1 MFLRTDFQ
9 LKDLIRPGL
18 LKFNGHTEMNERK
31 IIDRKFFTDLAKEVG
46 LNASHLE
53 ALGESRQWEI
63 VVGGDMLERL
73 VEIQHRLEKLAVM
86 GDDEYRGFP
95 IEVPRPAP
103 EKWGYTEE
111 LIASGEYDSQEAFL
125 ADWLAF
131 NPMET
136 RWFHVAS
143 SRYGDS
149 RSIRVTDRK
158 HTNFIITNHSKCT
171 DAEPDD
177 TWCRE
182 NLTRLFDYLERM
194 IDVIVA
200 NPDGF
205 NDYVAHNLPYQQ
217 RIGRIA
223 QREFNRIMPN
233 FKIEVEDR
241 ETAIKALEDSVHG
254 LSAPLL
260 ETMTIRKYCAY
271 YRIANE
277 VYEAY
282 HRKRGLRERIHTDPQ
297 DVPEELRDVVYYK
310 RKKFVDVTEM
320 YDIDNPE
327 DFMRFATD
335 HYGELGLSRLNI
347 FASND
352 RQQGWKIVVSNSY
365 SANAGLAIEVATA
378 LYKAG
383 VPLLIYDAEKL
394 LRILLEEDYVRLVP
408 DSYHNYMGYQEEGS
422 VYELPWEYECS
433 DDSNSVLTKEQYQAI
448 VSLAEWQPEEQV
460 KPIV

>member
-1 MFLRTDFQ
+1 
-9 LKDLIRPGL
+9 
-18 LKFNGHTEMNERK
+18 MNERK
-31 IIDRKFFTDLAKEVG
+31 IIDRKLITGLAKEVG

-73 VEIQHRLEKLAVM
+73 VEIQHRFERLAVM
-86 GDDEYRGFP
+86 GDDEYRGFY
-95 IEVPRPAP
+95 IEVPRLAP
-103 EKWGYTEE
+103 EEWGDTEE
-111 LIASGEYDSQEAFL
+111 LITSGEYDSQEAFL
-125 ADWLAF
+125 VDWLAF
-131 NPMET
+131 NPMDT

-149 RSIRVTDRK
+149 RSIRVTDQK
-158 HTNFIITNHSKCT
+158 HTHFIITNHSKCT

-223 QREFNRIMPN
+223 QKDFNRIVPK

-254 LSAPLL
+254 HSAPLF
-260 ETMTIRKYCAY
+260 ETMTIRRYCTY

-282 HRKRGLRERIHTDPQ
+282 HQKRGLRGRIHTDPQ

-310 RKKFVDVTEM
+310 RKKFVDVTKM
-320 YDIDNPE
+320 YDIDSQE

-347 FASND
+347 FASHD

-378 LYKAG
+378 LYKAKA
-383 VPLLIYDAEKL
+383 PLLTYDAEKL

-433 DDSNSVLTKEQYQAI
+433 VDSNSVLTKEQYQAI
-448 VSLAEWQPEEQV
+448 VSIAEWQDVER
-460 KPIV
+460 IFL

>member
-1 MFLRTDFQ
+1 
-9 LKDLIRPGL
+9 
-18 LKFNGHTEMNERK
+18 MNKRK
-31 IIDRKFFTDLAKEVG
+31 IIDRTLLTDLAKDVG

-63 VVGGDMLERL
+63 GVDGDMLERL
-73 VEIQHRLEKLAVM
+73 VEIQHRFERLTVM
-86 GDDEYRGFP
+86 GDDEYRGFY
-95 IEVPRPAP
+95 IEVPRPTP
-103 EKWGYTEE
+103 EEWGYTEE
-111 LIASGEYDSQEAFL
+111 LITSGEYDSQEAFL
-125 ADWLAF
+125 VDWLAF

-149 RSIRVTDRK
+149 RSIRVTDQK
-158 HTNFIITNHSKCT
+158 HTHFIITNHSKCT
-171 DAEPDD
+171 DAGPDD
-177 TWCRE
+177 TWCME
-182 NLTRLFDYLERM
+182 NITRLFDYLQRM

-200 NPDGF
+200 NPDRF

-217 RIGRIA
+217 RTGRIA
-223 QREFNRIMPN
+223 QKDFNRIVPK

-254 LSAPLL
+254 HSAPLF
-260 ETMTIRKYCAY
+260 ETMTIRRYCTY

-282 HRKRGLRERIHTDPQ
+282 HQKRGLRGRIHTDPQ
-297 DVPEELRDVVYYK
+297 DAPEELRDVVYYK

-320 YDIDNPE
+320 YDIDSPE

-347 FASND
+347 FASHD

-383 VPLLIYDAEKL
+383 GPLLIYDAEKL

-408 DSYHNYMGYQEEGS
+408 DSYHNYMGYQEEGT

-433 DDSNSVLTKEQYQAI
+433 NDANSILTKEQYQAI
-448 VSLAEWQPEEQV
+448 VSIAEWQDIER
-460 KPIV
+460 IFL

>member
-1 MFLRTDFQ
+1 
-9 LKDLIRPGL
+9 
-18 LKFNGHTEMNERK
+18 MNERK
-31 IIDRKFFTDLAKEVG
+31 IIDRKLITGLAKDVG

-73 VEIQHRLEKLAVM
+73 VEIQHRFERLAVM
-86 GDDEYRGFP
+86 GDDEYRGFY
-95 IEVPRPAP
+95 IEMPRPAP
-103 EKWGYTEE
+103 EEWGNAEE
-111 LIASGEYDSQEAFL
+111 LITSGEYDSREAFL

-131 NPMET
+131 NPIET

-158 HTNFIITNHSKCT
+158 HTHFIITNHSKCT

-223 QREFNRIMPN
+223 QREFNRIVPK

-260 ETMTIRKYCAY
+260 KIMTIRKYCTY
-271 YRIANE
+271 FRIANE
-277 VYEAY
+277 VYENY
-282 HRKRGLRERIHTDPQ
+282 HRKRGFRGRIHTDPQ

-310 RKKFVDVTEM
+310 RKKFMDVAEM
-320 YDIDNPE
+320 YDIDSQE
-327 DFMRFATD
+327 DFIRFATD

-383 VPLLIYDAEKL
+383 APLLIYDAEKL

-433 DDSNSVLTKEQYQAI
+433 VDSNSVLTKEQYQVI
-448 VSLAEWQPEEQV
+448 VSIAEWQDVER
-460 KPIV
+460 IFL

>member
-1 MFLRTDFQ
+1 
-9 LKDLIRPGL
+9 
-18 LKFNGHTEMNERK
+18 MNERK
-31 IIDRKFFTDLAKEVG
+31 IIDRKLLADLAKEVG
-46 LNASHLE
+46 LNTSHLE
-53 ALGESRQWEI
+53 ALGESRQCEI

-73 VEIQHRLEKLAVM
+73 VEIQHRFEQLAVM
-86 GDDEYRGFP
+86 GDDEYRGFY

-103 EKWGYTEE
+103 EEWGYTEE
-111 LIASGEYDSQEAFL
+111 LITSGEYDSQEAFL
-125 ADWLAF
+125 VDWLAF

-149 RSIRVTDRK
+149 RSIRVTDQK
-158 HTNFIITNHSKCT
+158 HTHFIITNHSKCT
-171 DAEPDD
+171 DTEPDD

-182 NLTRLFDYLERM
+182 NLTRLFDYLQRM

-200 NPDGF
+200 NPDRF

-217 RIGRIA
+217 RTGRIA
-223 QREFNRIMPN
+223 QKDFNRIVPN
-233 FKIEVEDR
+233 FKIEVEDW
-241 ETAIKALEDSVHG
+241 ETAIKALEDSMHG
-254 LSAPLL
+254 HSAPLF
-260 ETMTIRKYCAY
+260 ETMTIRKYCTY
-271 YRIANE
+271 FRIANE

-282 HRKRGLRERIHTDPQ
+282 NRKWGFRGRIHTDPQ
-297 DVPEELRDVVYYK
+297 DVSEELRDMVYYK
-310 RKKFVDVTEM
+310 RKKFVDVIEM
-320 YDIDNPE
+320 YDIDSPE

-347 FASND
+347 FASHD

-383 VPLLIYDAEKL
+383 AQLLIYDAEKL

-408 DSYHNYMGYQEEGS
+408 DSYHNYMGYQEEGT

-433 DDSNSVLTKEQYQAI
+433 DGGDSPLTLEQYHAI
-448 VSLAEWQPEEQV
+448 VSLAEWLPEER
-460 KPIV
+460 IRLH

>member
-1 MFLRTDFQ
+1 
-9 LKDLIRPGL
+9 
-18 LKFNGHTEMNERK
+18 MNERK
-31 IIDRKFFTDLAKEVG
+31 IIDRKLLAGFAKEVG

-63 VVGGDMLERL
+63 GVDGDMLERL
-73 VEIQHRLEKLAVM
+73 VEIQHRFERLTVM
-86 GDDEYRGFP
+86 GDDEYRGFY
-95 IEVPRPAP
+95 IEVPRPTP
-103 EKWGYTEE
+103 EEWGDAED
-111 LIASGEYDSQEAFL
+111 LVASGEYDSREEFL

-136 RWFHVAS
+136 KWFHIAS

-158 HTNFIITNHSKCT
+158 HTRFIITNCPKCT
-171 DAEPDD
+171 DAGPDD

-182 NLTRLFDYLERM
+182 NLTHLFDYLERM

-217 RIGRIA
+217 RTGRIA
-223 QREFNRIMPN
+223 QKDFNRIVPN
-233 FKIEVEDR
+233 FKINVEDR
-241 ETAIKALEDSVHG
+241 DTAIKALEDSVHG
-254 LSAPLL
+254 RSVPLL
-260 ETMTIRKYCAY
+260 ETMTIRKYCTY
-271 YRIANE
+271 FRIANE

-282 HRKRGLRERIHTDPQ
+282 HRKRGCKGRIYTDQQ

-310 RKKFVDVTEM
+310 RKKLVDVTEM
-320 YDIDNPE
+320 YDIDSQE

-347 FASND
+347 FASNV
-352 RQQGWKIVVSNSY
+352 QPQGWKIVVSNSY
-365 SANAGLAIEVATA
+365 SSNVGLAIEVATA

-383 VPLLIYDAEKL
+383 TPLLIYDAEKL
-394 LRILLEEDYVRLVP
+394 LKILLEEDYVRLLP
-408 DSYHNYMGYQEEGS
+408 DSFHNYMGYQEEGT
-422 VYELPWEYECS
+422 VYELPWKYECS

-448 VSLAEWQPEEQV
+448 VSNVEWQEVE
-460 KPIV
+460 KLRAT

>member
-1 MFLRTDFQ
+1 M
-9 LKDLIRPGL
+9 
-18 LKFNGHTEMNERK
+18 
-31 IIDRKFFTDLAKEVG
+31 
-46 LNASHLE
+46 NASHLE

-63 VVGGDMLERL
+63 AVDGDMLERL
-73 VEIQHRLEKLAVM
+73 VDIQHRFERLAAM
-86 GDDEYRGFP
+86 GDDEYRGFY
-95 IEVPRPAP
+95 IEVPRPTP
-103 EKWGYTEE
+103 EEWGDVEE
-111 LIASGEYDSQEAFL
+111 LIAFGEYDSREAFL

-143 SRYGDS
+143 NRYVDS

-158 HTNFIITNHSKCT
+158 RISFIITNDSKCT
-171 DAEPDD
+171 DAEPDN

-182 NLTRLFDYLERM
+182 NLTRLFNYLQRM
-194 IDVIVA
+194 IDVVVS
-200 NPDGF
+200 NSDGF

-217 RIGRIA
+217 RTGRIA
-223 QREFNRIMPN
+223 QKVFNRIVPN

-241 ETAIKALEDSVHG
+241 EMAIKALEESVHWH
-254 LSAPLL
+254 SAPLL
-260 ETMTIRKYCAY
+260 ETMTIRKYCTY

-282 HRKRGLRERIHTDPQ
+282 HRKRGFRGRIYTDPQ

-310 RKKFVDVTEM
+310 RKKFGDVMEM
-320 YDIDNPE
+320 YDIDSPE

-347 FASND
+347 LASNV
-352 RQQGWKIVVSNSY
+352 QPQGWKIVVSNSY
-365 SANAGLAIEVATA
+365 SSNVGLAIEVATA

-383 VPLLIYDAEKL
+383 TPLLIYDAEKL
-394 LRILLEEDYVRLVP
+394 LKILLEEDYVRLLP
-408 DSYHNYMGYQEEGS
+408 DSFHNYMGYQEEGT
-422 VYELPWEYECS
+422 VYELPWKYECS

-448 VSLAEWQPEEQV
+448 VSNVEWQEVE
-460 KPIV
+460 KLRAT

>member
-1 MFLRTDFQ
+1 
-9 LKDLIRPGL
+9 
-18 LKFNGHTEMNERK
+18 MNERK
-31 IIDRKFFTDLAKEVG
+31 IIDRKFFTDLAKDVG

-73 VEIQHRLEKLAVM
+73 VEIQHRFEQLAVM
-86 GDDEYRGFP
+86 GDDEYRGFY
-95 IEVPRPAP
+95 IEVPRPTP
-103 EKWGYTEE
+103 EEWGYTKE
-111 LIASGEYDSQEAFL
+111 LITSGEYDSQEAFL

-158 HTNFIITNHSKCT
+158 HNRFIITNCSKCT
-171 DAEPDD
+171 DAEPND

-182 NLTRLFDYLERM
+182 NLTRLFDYMQRL
-194 IDVIVA
+194 IDVVVA

-205 NDYVAHNLPYQQ
+205 NDYVAHNLPYQH

-223 QREFNRIMPN
+223 QKDFNRIVPN
-233 FKIEVEDR
+233 SKIEVEDR

-254 LSAPLL
+254 DSAPLF
-260 ETMTIRKYCAY
+260 ETITIRRYCTY

-282 HRKRGLRERIHTDPQ
+282 HRKRGRSGRIHTDPQ
-297 DVPEELRDVVYYK
+297 DVPEEQRDVVYYK

-320 YDIDNPE
+320 YDIDSPD

-347 FASND
+347 FASHD

-383 VPLLIYDAEKL
+383 APLLIYDAEKL
-394 LRILLEEDYVRLVP
+394 LRILLEDDYVRLVP

-433 DDSNSVLTKEQYQAI
+433 DDTNSVLTNEQYQAI
-448 VSLAEWQPEEQV
+448 VSIAEWQDIER
-460 KPIV
+460 IFL

>member
-1 MFLRTDFQ
+1 
-9 LKDLIRPGL
+9 
-18 LKFNGHTEMNERK
+18 MNERK

-73 VEIQHRLEKLAVM
+73 VEIQHRFERLAAM
-86 GDDEYRGFP
+86 GDDEYRGFY
-95 IEVPRPAP
+95 IEVPRPTP
-103 EKWGYTEE
+103 EEWGYAEE
-111 LIASGEYDSQEAFL
+111 LITSGEYESREAFL
-125 ADWLAF
+125 ADWIAF

-136 RWFHVAS
+136 RWFHIAS
-143 SRYGDS
+143 SQYGDS

-158 HTNFIITNHSKCT
+158 RTSFIITNDSKCT

-182 NLTRLFDYLERM
+182 NLIRLFDYLERM

-200 NPDGF
+200 NPDGA
-205 NDYVAHNLPYQQ
+205 NDYVAQNLPYQQ
-217 RIGRIA
+217 RIRRIA
-223 QREFNRIMPN
+223 QREFNRIVPN

-260 ETMTIRKYCAY
+260 ETMTIRKYCTY
-271 YRIANE
+271 FRIANE
-277 VYEAY
+277 VYENY
-282 HRKRGLRERIHTDPQ
+282 HRKRGFRGRIHTDPQ

-310 RKKFVDVTEM
+310 RKKFMDVAEM
-320 YDIDNPE
+320 YDIDSPD

-383 VPLLIYDAEKL
+383 APLLIYDAEKL

-433 DDSNSVLTKEQYQAI
+433 VDSNSVLTKEQYQVI
-448 VSLAEWQPEEQV
+448 VSIAEWQDIEQV
-460 KPIV
+460 K

>member
-1 MFLRTDFQ
+1 
-9 LKDLIRPGL
+9 
-18 LKFNGHTEMNERK
+18 MNERK
-31 IIDRKFFTDLAKEVG
+31 IIDRKFFTDLAKDIG

-73 VEIQHRLEKLAVM
+73 VEIQHRFEQLAVM
-86 GDDEYRGFP
+86 GDDKYRGFY
-95 IEVPRPAP
+95 IEVPRPTP
-103 EKWGYTEE
+103 EEWGYTEE
-111 LIASGEYDSQEAFL
+111 LITSGEYDSREAFL

-158 HTNFIITNHSKCT
+158 QINFIITNSPKCA

-217 RIGRIA
+217 RTGRIA
-223 QREFNRIMPN
+223 QKEFNRIVPN

-241 ETAIKALEDSVHG
+241 ETSIKALEDSVHG
-254 LSAPLL
+254 RSVPPL
-260 ETMTIRKYCAY
+260 ETMTIRRYCSY

-277 VYEAY
+277 AYEAY
-282 HRKRGLRERIHTDPQ
+282 YRKRGASGRVYEDPQ
-297 DVPEELRDVVYYK
+297 DVPEELRDVAYYK
-310 RKKFVDVTEM
+310 RMKFVDVAAL
-320 YDIDNPE
+320 YDIDSPA
-327 DFMRFATD
+327 DFIRFATD

-347 FASND
+347 FASNKC
-352 RQQGWKIVVSNSY
+352 QQGWMIVVSNSY

-383 VPLLIYDAEKL
+383 APLLIYDAEKL

-433 DDSNSVLTKEQYQAI
+433 DDGDSSMTREQYYVI
-448 VSLAEWQPEEQV
+448 VSIAEWQSEDRV
-460 KPIV
+460 KLMMVKNIS

>member
-1 MFLRTDFQ
+1 MY
-9 LKDLIRPGL
+9 
-18 LKFNGHTEMNERK
+18 ERK
-31 IIDRKFFTDLAKEVG
+31 IIDRRLLADLAKEVG

-63 VVGGDMLERL
+63 AVDSDMLERL
-73 VEIQHRLEKLAVM
+73 VDIQHRFERLAAM
-86 GDDEYRGFP
+86 GDDEYRGFY
-95 IEVPRPAP
+95 IEVPRPTP
-103 EKWGYTEE
+103 EEWGDVEE
-111 LIASGEYDSQEAFL
+111 LIAFGEYDSREAFL

-143 SRYGDS
+143 NRYVDS

-158 HTNFIITNHSKCT
+158 RISFIITNDSKCT
-171 DAEPDD
+171 DAEPDN

-182 NLTRLFDYLERM
+182 NLTRLFNYLQRM
-194 IDVIVA
+194 IDVVVS
-200 NPDGF
+200 NSDGF

-217 RIGRIA
+217 RTGRIA
-223 QREFNRIMPN
+223 QKVFNRIVPN

-241 ETAIKALEDSVHG
+241 EMAIKALEESVHWH
-254 LSAPLL
+254 SAPLL
-260 ETMTIRKYCAY
+260 ETMTIRKYCTY

-282 HRKRGLRERIHTDPQ
+282 HRKRGFRGRIYTDPQ

-310 RKKFVDVTEM
+310 RKKFGDVMEM
-320 YDIDNPE
+320 YDIDSPE

-347 FASND
+347 LASNV
-352 RQQGWKIVVSNSY
+352 QPQGWKIVVSNSY
-365 SANAGLAIEVATA
+365 SSNVGLAIEVATA

-383 VPLLIYDAEKL
+383 TPLLIYDAEKL
-394 LRILLEEDYVRLVP
+394 LKILLEEDYVRLLP
-408 DSYHNYMGYQEEGS
+408 DSFHNYMGYQEEGT
-422 VYELPWEYECS
+422 VYELPWKYECS

-448 VSLAEWQPEEQV
+448 VSNVEWQEVE
-460 KPIV
+460 KLRAT

>member
-1 MFLRTDFQ
+1 M
-9 LKDLIRPGL
+9 DLIRLGL
-18 LKFNGHTEMNERK
+18 LKFNGHIEMNERK
-31 IIDRKFFTDLAKEVG
+31 IIDRKLLSNLAKEVG

-73 VEIQHRLEKLAVM
+73 VEIQHWFEQLAVM
-86 GDDEYRGFP
+86 GDDEYRGFH
-95 IEVPRPAP
+95 IEVPRPSP
-103 EKWGYTEE
+103 EEWGNAEE
-111 LIASGEYDSQEAFL
+111 LIASGEYDSREAFL

-158 HTNFIITNHSKCT
+158 RTSFIITNDSKCT
-171 DAEPDD
+171 DTEPDD

-182 NLTRLFDYLERM
+182 NLTRLFDYLQRM
-194 IDVIVA
+194 IDVVVA
-200 NPDGF
+200 NPNGF
-205 NDYVAHNLPYQQ
+205 NDYVAHNLPFQQ
-217 RIGRIA
+217 RTGRIA
-223 QREFNRIMPN
+223 QREFNRIVSN

-241 ETAIKALEDSVHG
+241 ETAIKALEDSMHG
-254 LSAPLL
+254 HSAPLF
-260 ETMTIRKYCAY
+260 ETMTIRRYCTY

-277 VYEAY
+277 VYENY
-282 HRKRGLRERIHTDPQ
+282 HQKRGFRGCIHTDQQ
-297 DVPEELRDVVYYK
+297 DVPEELCDVVYYK
-310 RKKFVDVTEM
+310 RKKFMDVTEM
-320 YDIDNPE
+320 YDIDSPE

-347 FASND
+347 FASHD

-383 VPLLIYDAEKL
+383 TPLLIYDAEKL

-433 DDSNSVLTKEQYQAI
+433 DDGDSPLALEQYHAI
-448 VSLAEWQPEEQV
+448 VSLTKWQPEEQV
-460 KPIV
+460 RPIV

>member
-1 MFLRTDFQ
+1 
-9 LKDLIRPGL
+9 
-18 LKFNGHTEMNERK
+18 MNERK
-31 IIDRKFFTDLAKEVG
+31 IIDRTLLTNLAKEVG

-73 VEIQHRLEKLAVM
+73 VEIQHRFEQLAVM
-86 GDDEYRGFP
+86 GDDEYRGFH
-95 IEVPRPAP
+95 IEVPRPTPGEWRDA
-103 EKWGYTEE
+103 ED
-111 LIASGEYDSQEAFL
+111 LVASGEYDSREEFL

-136 RWFHVAS
+136 KWFHIAS

-149 RSIRVTDRK
+149 RSICVTDRK
-158 HTNFIITNHSKCT
+158 RTRFIITNDSKCT
-171 DAEPDD
+171 DVEPDY

-217 RIGRIA
+217 RIGRIS
-223 QREFNRIMPN
+223 QREFNRIVPN

-241 ETAIKALEDSVHG
+241 ETAIKALDDSVHG

-260 ETMTIRKYCAY
+260 ETMTIRKYCTY
-271 YRIANE
+271 FRIANE

-282 HRKRGLRERIHTDPQ
+282 NRKRGFRGRIHTDPQ

-310 RKKFVDVTEM
+310 RKKFMDVAEM
-320 YDIDNPE
+320 YDIDSPD
-327 DFMRFATD
+327 DFMRFATE

-383 VPLLIYDAEKL
+383 APLLIYDAEKL

-433 DDSNSVLTKEQYQAI
+433 VDSNSVLTKEQYQVI
-448 VSLAEWQPEEQV
+448 VSIAEWQDIEQV
-460 KPIV
+460 K

>member
-1 MFLRTDFQ
+1 
-9 LKDLIRPGL
+9 
-18 LKFNGHTEMNERK
+18 MNERK
-31 IIDRKFFTDLAKEVG
+31 IIDRRFFADLAKEVG
-46 LNASHLE
+46 LNTSHLE

-63 VVGGDMLERL
+63 VVGDDMLERL
-73 VEIQHRLEKLAVM
+73 VEIQHRFERLAVM
-86 GDDEYRGFP
+86 GDDEYRGFH
-95 IEVPRPAP
+95 IEVPRPTP
-103 EKWGYTEE
+103 EEWGYTEE
-111 LIASGEYDSQEAFL
+111 LITSGEYDSQEAFL

-143 SRYGDS
+143 SRYGNS

-158 HTNFIITNHSKCT
+158 HTRFIITNCPKCT
-171 DAEPDD
+171 DAGPDD

-182 NLTRLFDYLERM
+182 NLTRLFDYLEQM

-217 RIGRIA
+217 RTGRIA
-223 QREFNRIMPN
+223 QKDFNRIVPN

-241 ETAIKALEDSVHG
+241 ETAIKALENSMHG
-254 LSAPLL
+254 HSAPLF
-260 ETMTIRKYCAY
+260 ETMTIRRYCTY

-282 HRKRGLRERIHTDPQ
+282 HRKRGLRGRIHTDPQ
-297 DVPEELRDVVYYK
+297 DVPVELRDVVYYK
-310 RKKFVDVTEM
+310 RKKFVDVIEM

-347 FASND
+347 FASHD

-383 VPLLIYDAEKL
+383 APLLIYDAEKL

-433 DDSNSVLTKEQYQAI
+433 DDGDSSMTREQYYVI
-448 VSLAEWQPEEQV
+448 VSIAEWQSEDRV
-460 KPIV
+460 KLMMVKNIS

>member
-1 MFLRTDFQ
+1 
-9 LKDLIRPGL
+9 
-18 LKFNGHTEMNERK
+18 MNERK
-31 IIDRKFFTDLAKEVG
+31 IIDRKLLSDLATEVR

-63 VVGGDMLERL
+63 VVGVDMLERM
-73 VEIQHRLEKLAVM
+73 VEIQHQFERLAVM
-86 GDDEYRGFP
+86 GDDEYRGFY
-95 IEVPRPAP
+95 IEVPRPTP
-103 EKWGYTEE
+103 EEWGDAEE
-111 LIASGEYDSQEAFL
+111 LIASGEYDSRETFL
-125 ADWLAF
+125 ADCLAF
-131 NPMET
+131 NPMEA

-143 SRYGDS
+143 NRYGDS
-149 RSIRVTDRK
+149 RSIRITDRK
-158 HTNFIITNHSKCT
+158 HTHFIITNRSKCT

-271 YRIANE
+271 FRIANE
-277 VYEAY
+277 VYENY
-282 HRKRGLRERIHTDPQ
+282 HRKRGFRGRIHTDPQ
-297 DVPEELRDVVYYK
+297 DVPEELRDMVYYK
-310 RKKFVDVTEM
+310 RKKFVDVMEM
-320 YDIDNPE
+320 YDIDSPE
-327 DFMRFATD
+327 DFIRFATD

-347 FASND
+347 FASNY

-383 VPLLIYDAEKL
+383 APLLIYDAKKL
-394 LRILLEEDYVRLVP
+394 LRILLEEDSVRLVP
-408 DSYHNYMGYQEEGS
+408 YSYHNYMGYQEEGA

-433 DDSNSVLTKEQYQAI
+433 DDTNSVLTKEQYKEI
-448 VSLAEWQPEEQV
+448 VSNAEWQDIEQV
-460 KPIV
+460 KW

>member
-1 MFLRTDFQ
+1 
-9 LKDLIRPGL
+9 
-18 LKFNGHTEMNERK
+18 MNERK

-86 GDDEYRGFP
+86 GDDEYRGFH

-103 EKWGYTEE
+103 EEWGYTEE
-111 LIASGEYDSQEAFL
+111 LITSGEYDSREAFL

-158 HTNFIITNHSKCT
+158 RTSFIITNDSKCT
-171 DAEPDD
+171 DTEPDD

-182 NLTRLFDYLERM
+182 NLTRLFDYLQRM
-194 IDVIVA
+194 VDVIVA

-217 RIGRIA
+217 RTGRIA
-223 QREFNRIMPN
+223 QKEFNRIVPN

-241 ETAIKALEDSVHG
+241 ETAIRALEDSVHG
-254 LSAPLL
+254 HSAPLF
-260 ETMTIRKYCAY
+260 ETMTIRKYCTY
-271 YRIANE
+271 FRIANE
-277 VYEAY
+277 VYEAF
-282 HRKRGLRERIHTDPQ
+282 HWKRGFRWLIHTDPQ

-320 YDIDNPE
+320 YDIDSKE

-347 FASND
+347 FASHD

-383 VPLLIYDAEKL
+383 TPLLIYDAEKL

-433 DDSNSVLTKEQYQAI
+433 DDANSILTKEQYQAI
-448 VSLAEWQPEEQV
+448 VSLAEWLPEER
-460 KPIV
+460 IRLH

>member
-1 MFLRTDFQ
+1 
-9 LKDLIRPGL
+9 
-18 LKFNGHTEMNERK
+18 MNERK
-31 IIDRKFFTDLAKEVG
+31 IIDRTLITGLAKDVG

-73 VEIQHRLEKLAVM
+73 VEIQHRFERLAVM
-86 GDDEYRGFP
+86 GDDEYRGFY

-103 EKWGYTEE
+103 EEWGDAED
-111 LIASGEYDSQEAFL
+111 LDASGEYDSREAFL

-143 SRYGDS
+143 SRYEDS

-158 HTNFIITNHSKCT
+158 HTRFIITNRPKCT
-171 DAEPDD
+171 DVEPDD

-182 NLTRLFDYLERM
+182 NLIRLFDYLQRM

-200 NPDGF
+200 NTDGF
-205 NDYVAHNLPYQQ
+205 NDYVTHNLPYQQ

-223 QREFNRIMPN
+223 QKKFNRIVPN
-233 FKIEVEDR
+233 FKIEVKDR
-241 ETAIKALEDSVHG
+241 ETAIKALEDSVYG
-254 LSAPLL
+254 CSVPLL
-260 ETMTIRKYCAY
+260 ETMTIRKYCTY
-271 YRIANE
+271 FRIANE

-282 HRKRGLRERIHTDPQ
+282 HRKRGYKGRIYTDQQ

-320 YDIDNPE
+320 YDIDSPE
-327 DFMRFATD
+327 NFKRFATD

-347 FASND
+347 FASHA
-352 RQQGWKIVVSNSY
+352 RQQGWKIVVSDSY
-365 SANAGLAIEVATA
+365 SSNAGLTIEVATA
-378 LYKAG
+378 LYKAAA
-383 VPLLIYDAEKL
+383 PLLIYEAEKL
-394 LRILLEEDYVRLVP
+394 LRILLEENYVRLVP

-422 VYELPWEYECS
+422 VYELPWKYECS
-433 DDSNSVLTKEQYQAI
+433 DDANSVLTKEQYQAI
-448 VSLAEWQPEEQV
+448 VSIAEWQPE
-460 KPIV
+460 KRMSLK

>member
-1 MFLRTDFQ
+1 
-9 LKDLIRPGL
+9 
-18 LKFNGHTEMNERK
+18 MNERK
-31 IIDRKFFTDLAKEVG
+31 IIDRKFFADLAREVG

-73 VEIQHRLEKLAVM
+73 VEIQHRFERLAVM
-86 GDDEYRGFP
+86 GDDEYRGFH
-95 IEVPRPAP
+95 IEVPRPTP
-103 EKWGYTEE
+103 EEWGYTEE
-111 LIASGEYDSQEAFL
+111 LITSGEYDSREAFL

-136 RWFHVAS
+136 RWSHIAS
-143 SRYGDS
+143 SRYGDF

-158 HTNFIITNHSKCT
+158 RTRFIITNYPKYT

-200 NPDGF
+200 NPDRF

-217 RIGRIA
+217 RTGRIA
-223 QREFNRIMPN
+223 QKDFNRIVPN

-254 LSAPLL
+254 YSAPIL
-260 ETMTIRKYCAY
+260 ETMTIRKYCIY
-271 YRIANE
+271 FRIANE

-282 HRKRGLRERIHTDPQ
+282 HRKRGLRGRIHTDPQ

-310 RKKFVDVTEM
+310 QKKFVDVTEM
-320 YDIDNPE
+320 YDIDSPE

-347 FASND
+347 FASHD

-378 LYKAG
+378 LYKAE

-394 LRILLEEDYVRLVP
+394 LRILMEEDYVRLVP

-433 DDSNSVLTKEQYQAI
+433 DDANSVLTKEQYQAI
-448 VSLAEWQPEEQV
+448 VSTAEWLPEERMSL
-460 KPIV
+460 K

>member
-1 MFLRTDFQ
+1 
-9 LKDLIRPGL
+9 
-18 LKFNGHTEMNERK
+18 MNERK
-31 IIDRKFFTDLAKEVG
+31 IIDRRFLADLAKEVG
-46 LNASHLE
+46 LNASYLE

-63 VVGGDMLERL
+63 VVGGDMFERL
-73 VEIQHRLEKLAVM
+73 VEIQHRFERLVAM
-86 GDDEYRGFP
+86 CDDEYRGFH
-95 IEVPRPAP
+95 IEVPRPTP
-103 EKWGYTEE
+103 EEWGYTEE
-111 LIASGEYDSQEAFL
+111 LITSGEYDSREAFL

-131 NPMET
+131 NPVET

-158 HTNFIITNHSKCT
+158 HTRFIITNCPKCT
-171 DAEPDD
+171 DAGPDD

-223 QREFNRIMPN
+223 QKDFNRIVPK

-254 LSAPLL
+254 HSAPLF
-260 ETMTIRKYCAY
+260 ETMTIRRYCTY

-282 HRKRGLRERIHTDPQ
+282 HQKRGLRGRIHTDPQ

-310 RKKFVDVTEM
+310 RKKFVDVTKM
-320 YDIDNPE
+320 YDIDSQE

-347 FASND
+347 FASHD

-383 VPLLIYDAEKL
+383 TPLLIYDAEKL

-433 DDSNSVLTKEQYQAI
+433 VDSNSVLTKEQYQVI
-448 VSLAEWQPEEQV
+448 VSIAEWQDIEQV
-460 KPIV
+460 K

>member
-1 MFLRTDFQ
+1 
-9 LKDLIRPGL
+9 
-18 LKFNGHTEMNERK
+18 MNERK
-31 IIDRKFFTDLAKEVG
+31 IIDRKFIADLAKEVG
-46 LNASHLE
+46 LNALHLE

-73 VEIQHRLEKLAVM
+73 VEIQHRFERLAAM
-86 GDDEYRGFP
+86 GDDEYRGFY
-95 IEVPRPAP
+95 IEVPRPTP
-103 EKWGYTEE
+103 EEWGYAEE
-111 LIASGEYDSQEAFL
+111 LITSGEYESREAFL
-125 ADWLAF
+125 ADWIAF

-136 RWFHVAS
+136 RWFHIAS
-143 SRYGDS
+143 SQYGDS

-158 HTNFIITNHSKCT
+158 RTSFIITNDSKCT

-182 NLTRLFDYLERM
+182 NLIRLFDYLERM
-194 IDVIVA
+194 IDVVVA

-205 NDYVAHNLPYQQ
+205 NDYVAQNLPYQQ

-223 QREFNRIMPN
+223 QREFNRIVPN

-260 ETMTIRKYCAY
+260 KIMTIRKYCTY
-271 YRIANE
+271 FRIANE
-277 VYEAY
+277 VYENY
-282 HRKRGLRERIHTDPQ
+282 HRKRGFRGRIHTDPQ

-310 RKKFVDVTEM
+310 RKKFMDVAEM
-320 YDIDNPE
+320 YDIDSPD

-383 VPLLIYDAEKL
+383 APLLIYDAEKL

-408 DSYHNYMGYQEEGS
+408 DSYHNYMGYQEEGT

-433 DDSNSVLTKEQYQAI
+433 DDANSILTKEQYQAI
-448 VSLAEWQPEEQV
+448 VSLAEWLPEEYV
-460 KPIV
+460 KPIA

>member
-1 MFLRTDFQ
+1 
-9 LKDLIRPGL
+9 
-18 LKFNGHTEMNERK
+18 MNERK
-31 IIDRKFFTDLAKEVG
+31 IIDRKFFTDLAKDIG

-73 VEIQHRLEKLAVM
+73 VVIQHRLERLAVM
-86 GDDEYRGFP
+86 GDDEYRGFY
-95 IEVPRPAP
+95 IEVPRPTP
-103 EKWGYTEE
+103 EEWGDAED
-111 LIASGEYDSQEAFL
+111 LVSSGEYDSREEFL
-125 ADWLAF
+125 ADWIAF
-131 NPMET
+131 NPLET
-136 RWFHVAS
+136 KWFHISS

-158 HTNFIITNHSKCT
+158 HTRFIITNCSKCT
-171 DAEPDD
+171 DAEPND

-182 NLTRLFDYLERM
+182 NLTRLFDYMQRL
-194 IDVIVA
+194 IDVVVA

-205 NDYVAHNLPYQQ
+205 NDYVAHNLPYQH

-223 QREFNRIMPN
+223 QKDFNRIVPN
-233 FKIEVEDR
+233 SKIEVEDR

-254 LSAPLL
+254 DSAPLF
-260 ETMTIRKYCAY
+260 ETMTIRRYCTY

-277 VYEAY
+277 VYEVY
-282 HRKRGLRERIHTDPQ
+282 HRKRGLSGRIHTDPQ

-320 YDIDNPE
+320 YDIDSPD

-347 FASND
+347 FASNY

-383 VPLLIYDAEKL
+383 APLLIYDAEKL
-394 LRILLEEDYVRLVP
+394 LRILLEDDYVRLVP

-433 DDSNSVLTKEQYQAI
+433 DDTNSVLTNEQYQAI
-448 VSLAEWQPEEQV
+448 VSIAEWQDIER
-460 KPIV
+460 IFL

>member
-1 MFLRTDFQ
+1 
-9 LKDLIRPGL
+9 
-18 LKFNGHTEMNERK
+18 MNERK
-31 IIDRKFFTDLAKEVG
+31 IIDRKFFTDLAKDIG

-73 VEIQHRLEKLAVM
+73 VEIQHRFEQLAVM
-86 GDDEYRGFP
+86 GDDKYRGFY
-95 IEVPRPAP
+95 IEVPRPTP
-103 EKWGYTEE
+103 EEWGDAED
-111 LIASGEYDSQEAFL
+111 LVASGEYDSREEFL

-136 RWFHVAS
+136 KWFHIAS

-158 HTNFIITNHSKCT
+158 HTRFIITNCPKCT
-171 DAEPDD
+171 DAGPDD

-182 NLTRLFDYLERM
+182 NLTRLFDYLEQM

-217 RIGRIA
+217 RTGRIA
-223 QREFNRIMPN
+223 QKDFNRIVPN

-241 ETAIKALEDSVHG
+241 ETAIKALENSMHG
-254 LSAPLL
+254 HSAPLF
-260 ETMTIRKYCAY
+260 ETMTIRRYCTY

-282 HRKRGLRERIHTDPQ
+282 HRKRGLRGRIHTDPQ
-297 DVPEELRDVVYYK
+297 DVPVELRDVVYYK
-310 RKKFVDVTEM
+310 RKKFVDVIEM

-347 FASND
+347 FASHD

-394 LRILLEEDYVRLVP
+394 LRILREEDWVRLVP
-408 DSYHNYMGYQEEGS
+408 SSFHNYMGYQEEGT

-433 DDSNSVLTKEQYQAI
+433 DNGDSPLTLEQYHAI
-448 VSLAEWQPEEQV
+448 VSLTEWQPEEQV
-460 KPIV
+460 RPIV

>member
-1 MFLRTDFQ
+1 
-9 LKDLIRPGL
+9 
-18 LKFNGHTEMNERK
+18 MNERK
-31 IIDRKFFTDLAKEVG
+31 IIDRKLLVDLAKEVG

-73 VEIQHRLEKLAVM
+73 VEIQHRFEQLAVM
-86 GDDEYRGFP
+86 GDDEYRGFY
-95 IEVPRPAP
+95 IEVPRPTP
-103 EKWGYTEE
+103 EEWGDAEN
-111 LIASGEYDSQEAFL
+111 LVASGEYDSREAFL

-158 HTNFIITNHSKCT
+158 HTHFIITNHSKCT

-223 QREFNRIMPN
+223 QKDFNRIVPK

-254 LSAPLL
+254 HSAPLF
-260 ETMTIRKYCAY
+260 ETMTIRRYCTY

-282 HRKRGLRERIHTDPQ
+282 HQKRGLRGRIHTDPQ
-297 DVPEELRDVVYYK
+297 DVLEELRDVVYYK
-310 RKKFVDVTEM
+310 RKKFVDVTKM
-320 YDIDNPE
+320 YDIDSQE

-347 FASND
+347 FASHD

-383 VPLLIYDAEKL
+383 TPLLIYDAEKL

-408 DSYHNYMGYQEEGS
+408 DSYHNYMGYQEEGA

-448 VSLAEWQPEEQV
+448 VSIAEWQDVER
-460 KPIV
+460 IFL

>member
-1 MFLRTDFQ
+1 
-9 LKDLIRPGL
+9 
-18 LKFNGHTEMNERK
+18 MNERK
-31 IIDRKFFTDLAKEVG
+31 IIDRKLLADLAKEVG
-46 LNASHLE
+46 LNTSHLE
-53 ALGESRQWEI
+53 ALGESRQCEI

-73 VEIQHRLEKLAVM
+73 VEIQHRFEQLAVM
-86 GDDEYRGFP
+86 GDDEYRGFY

-103 EKWGYTEE
+103 EEWGYTEE
-111 LIASGEYDSQEAFL
+111 LITSGEYDSQEAFL
-125 ADWLAF
+125 VDWLAF

-149 RSIRVTDRK
+149 RSIRVTDQK
-158 HTNFIITNHSKCT
+158 HTHFIITNHSKCT
-171 DAEPDD
+171 DTEPDD

-182 NLTRLFDYLERM
+182 NLTRLFDYLQRM

-200 NPDGF
+200 NPDRF

-217 RIGRIA
+217 RTGRIA
-223 QREFNRIMPN
+223 QKDFNRIVPN
-233 FKIEVEDR
+233 FKIEVEDW
-241 ETAIKALEDSVHG
+241 ETAIKALEDSMHG
-254 LSAPLL
+254 HSAPLF
-260 ETMTIRKYCAY
+260 ETMTIRKYCTY
-271 YRIANE
+271 FRIANE

-282 HRKRGLRERIHTDPQ
+282 NRKWGFRGRIHTDPQ
-297 DVPEELRDVVYYK
+297 DVSEELRDMVYYK
-310 RKKFVDVTEM
+310 RKKFVDVIEM
-320 YDIDNPE
+320 YDIDSPE

-347 FASND
+347 FASHD

-383 VPLLIYDAEKL
+383 TPLLIYDAEKL

-408 DSYHNYMGYQEEGS
+408 DSFHNYMSYQEEGIL
-422 VYELPWEYECS
+422 YELPWEYECS
-433 DDSNSVLTKEQYQAI
+433 DDANSVLTKEQYQEI
-448 VSLAEWQPEEQV
+448 VSIAE
-460 KPIV
+460 

>member
-1 MFLRTDFQ
+1 
-9 LKDLIRPGL
+9 
-18 LKFNGHTEMNERK
+18 MNERK

-73 VEIQHRLEKLAVM
+73 VEIQHRFERLAVM
-86 GDDEYRGFP
+86 GDDEYRGFY

-103 EKWGYTEE
+103 EEWGYTEE
-111 LIASGEYDSQEAFL
+111 LITSGEYDSQEAFL

-149 RSIRVTDRK
+149 RSIRVTDRN
-158 HTNFIITNHSKCT
+158 HTRFIITNSPKCA
-171 DAEPDD
+171 DAEPDYM
-177 TWCRE
+177 WCRE
-182 NLTRLFDYLERM
+182 NIIRLFDYLERM
-194 IDVIVA
+194 IDAIVA

-223 QREFNRIMPN
+223 QREFNRIVPK

-260 ETMTIRKYCAY
+260 KIMTIRKYCTY
-271 YRIANE
+271 FRIANE
-277 VYEAY
+277 VYENY
-282 HRKRGLRERIHTDPQ
+282 HRKRGFRGRIHTDPQ

-310 RKKFVDVTEM
+310 RKKFMDVAEM
-320 YDIDNPE
+320 YDIDSQE
-327 DFMRFATD
+327 DFIRFATD

-383 VPLLIYDAEKL
+383 APLLIYDAEKL

-433 DDSNSVLTKEQYQAI
+433 VDSNSVLTKEQYQVI
-448 VSLAEWQPEEQV
+448 VSIAIEQV
-460 KPIV
+460 K